1 MERDL
6 VVATIIRYA
15 LLFND
20 DLSQVSAGGGDVCEC
35 HGPAPPRFRYP
46 VGLTPATLS
55 LTFLGAAGTVTGS
68 KHLLEV
74 DGRRILV
81 DCGLFQGLKELRER
95 NWVPLPIDAATID
108 AVILTHAHLDH
119 CGYLPRLVSAG
130 FRGRI
135 FCTPATKDLCSLV
148 LPDAAHIQEED
159 AREANRHGFTKHA
172 PALPLYTAADATRA
186 LTQLQPVGYDRPVP
200 VFDQKGQTRVRP
212 TSDRAPLR
220 SPEKSDQGS
229 DLGQTFDAVT
239 VEFINAGHLL
249 GSAYARVRV
258 AGKTIL
264 FGGDL
269 GRYGRP
275 VLPDPSLVPEADVL
289 LVESTYGDRLHEP
302 DDDGA
307 RLATIVTEAAARG
320 GKLIIPSFA
329 IGRVEEVLY
338 WLKRLED
345 EKRIPVLPVYVDSP
359 MAIGALQFY
368 SSRLNELDASLSR
381 MSDTAT
387 IQRRGPS
394 GGLRQVAAFATTRIT
409 MIASPQQS
417 ADLVASRQPSIVIA
431 SSGMATGGRV
441 LRHLAATISNPK
453 NTVMFV
459 GYQAAGTRGRLL
471 VDGAKEIK
479 LLGRIYP
486 VAARIARIDSMSAH
500 ADYSETLR
508 WLSGFTRPPSMTYLV
523 HGDPVALAAL
533 AQRISAEMQWPVHI
547 AAHLERVTIPT

>member
-1 MERDL
+1 MSR
-6 VVATIIRYA
+6 
-15 LLFND
+15 
-20 DLSQVSAGGGDVCEC
+20 
-35 HGPAPPRFRYP
+35 
-46 VGLTPATLS
+46 LS

-81 DCGLFQGLKELRER
+81 DCGLFQGLKELRLR
-95 NWVPLPIDAATID
+95 NWAPLPIDPATID

-135 FCTPATKDLCSLV
+135 FCTPATKELCSLV
-148 LPDAAHIQEED
+148 LPDSAHIQEED
-159 AREANRHGFTKHA
+159 AREANRHGFTRHS
-172 PALPLYTAADATRA
+172 PALPLYTSADAARA

-200 VFDQKGQTRVRP
+200 VFSRDQVGTGSVSSRDQVDARSASGGDQVDARSVSGGDRVDARS
-212 TSDRAPLR
+212 TSGSNQVETELGSAP
-220 SPEKSDQGS
+220 
-229 DLGQTFDAVT
+229 T

-275 VLPDPSLVPEADVL
+275 VLPDPTSVPEADVL
-289 LVESTYGDRLHEP
+289 LLESTYGDRLHEP

-307 RLATIVTEAAARG
+307 RLAAIVNAAVKRG

-338 WLKRLED
+338 WLKRLEE
-345 EKRIPVLPVYVDSP
+345 EKRIPILPVYIDSP
-359 MAIGALQFY
+359 MAISALQFY
-368 SSRLNELDASLSR
+368 SARLNELDAALSTPAATDLR
-381 MSDTAT
+381 PRAPTSSSDLELRH
-387 IQRRGPS
+387 RRLTP
-394 GGLRQVAAFATTRIT
+394 GLRHVSAFATTRMT
-409 MIASPQQS
+409 TIASPQQS
-417 ADLVASRQPSIVIA
+417 ADLVASRQPSVVIA

-441 LRHLAATISNPK
+441 LRHLAATVSNPK

-471 VDGAKEIK
+471 VDGATEIK

-486 VAARIARIDSMSAH
+486 VAARIELIDSMSAH
-500 ADYSETLR
+500 ADYSESMR

-523 HGDPVALAAL
+523 HGDPGALSALAA
-533 AQRISAEMQWPVHI
+533 RITAEKAWPVHI
-547 AAHLERVTIPT
+547 AAHLERVDLTA